1 MARIVLGIASSHS
14 PQVST
19 PADQWHVHVDRD
31 RESPY
36 LDFAALTAASRHDID
51 DQLELDC
58 MREKDDICQAA
69 IAELG
74 RTLDAAAPDVLI
86 VIGDDQRE
94 MFLDDGTPAFGIF
107 HGDTVVDAS
116 PDPRTMHPSIQL
128 AYWSQHAE
136 SPEAYP
142 VDGQLGTHL
151 ISDLVRDGFDLAA
164 YTEQPAGRTIGHAF
178 TFVRRRL
185 MHDRVTPI
193 PIVPVFVN
201 CFYPPNQPTATRCYD
216 LGRALRRAVESY
228 EPDITVGIVATGGLS
243 HFVVDESFDH
253 LVLNALETGD
263 AGALRALPQERL
275 VSGTS
280 ELRNWLV
287 LAGAVE
293 SLEIEILDY
302 VPAYRSTAKTGCG
315 MGFARWMPV
324 HAHIGAGNARLSS
337 RSAAAGSSR
346 WRLRTAL

>member
-1 MARIVLGIASSHS
+1 MARIILGIASSHS

-36 LDFAALTAASRHDID
+36 LDFAALTAASTHDID
-51 DQLELDC
+51 DQLEIGR
-58 MREKDDICQAA
+58 MREKDEICQAA

-107 HGDTVVDAS
+107 HGDTIVDAS

-128 AYWSQHAE
+128 AYWSQHADT
-136 SPEAYP
+136 PEAYP
-142 VDGQLGTHL
+142 VDARLGTHL
-151 ISDLVRDGFDLAA
+151 ITDLVRNGFDIAA
-164 YTEQPAGRTIGHAF
+164 YAEQPAGRTVGHAF

-185 MHDRVTPI
+185 MRERLTPI

-201 CFYPPNQPTATRCYD
+201 CFYPPNQPTAARCYE

-228 EPDITVGIVATGGLS
+228 DADVTVGIVATGGLS
-243 HFVVDESFDH
+243 HFVVDESFDRS
-253 LVLNALETGD
+253 VLHALEAHAVGELK
-263 AGALRALPQERL
+263 ALAPERL

-293 SLEIEILDY
+293 SLEIEVLGY

-315 MGFARWMPV
+315 MGFARWAP
-324 HAHIGAGNARLSS
+324 AHTFERVRANVMLAS
-337 RSAAAGSSR
+337 
-346 WRLRTAL
+346 

>member
-36 LDFAALTAASRHDID
+36 LDFAALTAASVHDID
-51 DQLELDC
+51 DQLEIGR
-58 MREKDDICQAA
+58 MREKDGACQAA
-69 IAELG
+69 IAELA
-74 RTLDAAAPDVLI
+74 RTLESAAPDVLI

-107 HGDTVVDAS
+107 HGDTIVDTS

-128 AYWSQHAE
+128 AYWSQHADA
-136 SPEAYP
+136 PEAYP
-142 VDGQLGTHL
+142 VDARLARHL
-151 ISDLVRDGFDLAA
+151 IAELVRDEFDITA
-164 YTEQPAGRTIGHAF
+164 YTQQPAGRTVGHAF

-185 MHDRVTPI
+185 MRERITPL

-201 CFYPPNQPTATRCYD
+201 CFYPPNQPTAARCYE
-216 LGRALRRAVESY
+216 LGRAIRRAIAAY
-228 EPDITVGIVATGGLS
+228 DADITVGIVGTGGLS
-243 HFVVDESFDH
+243 HFVVDETFDRS
-253 LVLNALETGD
+253 VLRALETKNVGE
-263 AGALRALPQERL
+263 LKALPAELL

-293 SLEIEILDY
+293 ACDIDVVAY

-315 MGFARWMPV
+315 MGFVRWVDPQMQRGRATERESV
-324 HAHIGAGNARLSS
+324 AVRD
-337 RSAAAGSSR
+337 RR
-346 WRLRTAL
+346 